1 MAQLR
6 VTVIEG
12 KNLTKKDLFSE
23 SDSYVQIYLNDQ
35 KPGYKTKVKRNS
47 RNPQWNQ
54 RFILYEILSFNRIK
68 FFNYL
73 VII

>member
-47 RNPQWNQ
+47 QNPQWNQ